1 MRLIDI
7 QQATLSHSVGDL
19 TQVVALVDDQY
30 YSVEYVSVYTGINNI
45 KEDNTLEKFGQKAI
59 ILNLRSL
66 E

>member
-1 MRLIDI
+1 MDI

-30 YSVEYVSVYTGINNI
+30 YSVEYVSVYTGINSI
-45 KEDNTLEKFGQKAI
+45 KADSTFERFGQKAI